1 MKYFALCALALVAFA
16 SAGPAKRFAG
26 FGGVL
31 SSVGG
36 NLGCVVTGNKLYI
49 NGLFEK
55 NLTSGEQEEF
65 SDYQQRLTTFK
76 TEIRQA
82 IAQRRQEL
90 LEQRRKN
97 GENGEMITVD
107 QSNDESSASSSASNS
122 SLPKPPEK
130 PSFCQGDLTTQY
142 IFDGCK
148 VQVSYFH
155 FWSWIFANRIF
166 FQNNKVYVGQEYARD
181 LTTDE
186 IQKLQDFDKKMTA
199 YQAQLSSSLQQ
210 QVKEIFGDQLA
221 ALFGNGRVNSTLSA
235 STPAPIESD
244 ATTTAAPIEAPDAP
258 NFCTI
263 VF

>member
-1 MKYFALCALALVAFA
+1 MKYFTLIALAFVAIA
-16 SAGPAKRFAG
+16 AANPAKRFAG

-65 SDYQQRLTTFK
+65 SDYEQRLQEFK
-76 TEIRQA
+76 KEIRQV

-90 LEQRRKN
+90 LEQRKQQSSSSN
-97 GENGEMITVD
+97 GGNQMLTLEN
-107 QSNDESSASSSASNS
+107 SNDESSSSGAVSSASSNS

-130 PSFCQGDLTTQY
+130 PSFCSGDTTTQY

-148 VQVSYFH
+148 VQ
-155 FWSWIFANRIF
+155 NG
-166 FQNNKVYVGQEYARD
+166 KVYVGSEYARD

-186 IQKLQDFDKKMTA
+186 AQRLQDFDKKMTA

-210 QVKEIFGDQLA
+210 QVKELFGDQLA
-221 ALFGNGRVNSTLSA
+221 QLFGSGRVNNGSSSSA
-235 STPAPIESD
+235 STPIPQTDE
-244 ATTTAAPIEAPDAP
+244 ATTTAAPLEAPEAP

-263 VF
+263 VY